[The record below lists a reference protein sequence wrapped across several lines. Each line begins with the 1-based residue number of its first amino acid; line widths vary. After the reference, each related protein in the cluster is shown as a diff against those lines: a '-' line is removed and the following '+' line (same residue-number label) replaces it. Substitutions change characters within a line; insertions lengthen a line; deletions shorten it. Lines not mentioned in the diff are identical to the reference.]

1 VDERKRDSII
11 AYLRARMTEFG
22 ISESAL
28 AESLA
33 EAPVVN
39 APATFTKPNGA
50 HAHLAQ
56 KPKRA
61 MPQLPTLPLGD
72 VGGTQFRNAA
82 GDTWDGMGDMP
93 EWLKRAVHAGQ
104 DIEFYRV

>member
-11 AYLRARMTEFG
+11 AYLRSRMAEFG
-22 ISESAL
+22 ISERTL

-33 EAPVVN
+33 EAPAEN
-39 APATFTKPNGA
+39 PPPSFTKTNGTHGA
-50 HAHLAQ
+50 
-56 KPKRA
+56 PKAKRP
-61 MPQLPTLPLGD
+61 MPQLPSLPHAAGSA
-72 VGGTQFRNAA
+72 GPIFRNAA
-82 GDTWDGMGDMP
+82 GDTWDGLGDMP

>member
-22 ISESAL
+22 ISEKAL

-33 EAPVVN
+33 EAP
-39 APATFTKPNGA
+39 AASPPPPSFTKPNG
-50 HAHLAQ
+50 LQ
-56 KPKRA
+56 KPKRP
-61 MPQLPTLPLGD
+61 MPQMPTLPQSAGVLPA
-72 VGGTQFRNAA
+72 FRNAS